1 METPKPIQET
11 IARSPAGARVFNHNL
26 RLSGVELPGW
36 KIFRSAITETGR
48 HPSAHAYF
56 WHRPDAGN
64 REVIRVDIAESEN
77 WRVSLAHL
85 ASDLAQRMN
94 PESIHVADGQA
105 ALGDLQFVYR
115 EQVTDI
121 VAATLFSSGN
131 LRVALS
137 SVGETTVDVSGAA
150 KLLDTLIGEP
160 AAKGAKRSAS
170 GKASSHTVE
179 AKPGSP
185 IVLVEDLFAGDFRAA
200 WLKVVVPDGELHR
213 DRNRLV
219 YTPTEGG
226 RKLIHTYLKPHG

>member
-1 METPKPIQET
+1 METPKSIQET

-26 RLSGVELPGW
+26 RLSGDELPGW
-36 KIFRSAITETGR
+36 EIFRSAITETGR

-56 WHRPDAGN
+56 WRRRGGGD
-64 REVIRVDIAESEN
+64 RQVIRVDIAESEN
-77 WRVSLAHL
+77 WRVSLTQL

-94 PESIHVADGQA
+94 PEPILA
-105 ALGDLQFVYR
+105 AEGTAMLGDLQFSYR

-121 VAATLFSSGN
+121 VAATLFNSGN

-137 SVGETTVDVSGAA
+137 SVGETTVDVSPAA
-150 KLLDTLIGEP
+150 TLLDSLIGDP
-160 AAKGAKRSAS
+160 AASGAKRTAS
-170 GKASSHTVE
+170 GKASSRVTE

-185 IVLVEDLFAGDFRAA
+185 IVLVEDLFAGEFSAA
-200 WLKVVVPDGELHR
+200 WLKVVVPDGELQR

-226 RKLIHTYLKPHG
+226 RKQIHTYLKLHG